1 MTIVNDNVL
10 YLKFVKRA
18 TLKCSYY
25 KIVTMVGDG
34 YVKFDCDNYFI
45 MCVCVCVYIYI
56 YINQI
61 YHNYIQ
67 YIKFLS
73 YVYMCFLFK
82 RYIPLRH

>member
-56 YINQI
+56 YKSDISQLYTI
-61 YHNYIQ
+61 YKVFKLCI
-67 YIKFLS
+67 
-73 YVYMCFLFK
+73 YVFS
-82 RYIPLRH
+82 I

>member
-18 TLKCSYY
+18 NLKCSYY
-25 KIVTMVGDG
+25 KIVTMEGDG
-34 YVKFDCDNYFI
+34 YVKFDCENYFI
-45 MCVCVCVYIYI
+45 MCVCV